1 MNAYMMCVTL
11 FRKKHGMGVTLEPH
25 QFFAE
30 VPLAIEQYLLTRDA
44 YDAIRAIERIINVG
58 ISMNVDI
65 RDSFYK
71 GAPLRIEND
80 VPDIIKNKGRFY
92 GKFADQMA
100 ALGSAVRDITKR
112 SSCKDGACQVENTL
126 ILLKLARATTSLE
139 FPYHFADS
147 MLDLANYIDLSNERI
162 NKKSMKGLRDEDN

>member
-1 MNAYMMCVTL
+1 MNAYRMCVTL
-11 FRKKHGMGVTLEPH
+11 FSKKHGLDAALEPH

-30 VPLAIEQYLLTRDA
+30 VPVAVEQYLLTRDTN
-44 YDAIRAIERIINVG
+44 DAIRAIERIINVG
-58 ISMNVDI
+58 ISMGVDI

-71 GAPLRIEND
+71 GSALRIKSD
-80 VPDIIKNKGRFY
+80 TPDIIKNKVKFY
-92 GKFADQMA
+92 GKFSDQMA

-112 SSCKDGACQVENTL
+112 SSFQDTACQVENTL

-162 NKKSMKGLRDEDN
+162 NKKSMKGLGDEDI